1 MTRTAALGRASR
13 IVDNTTSAQFRV
25 KKVKGVPSASID
37 NYFGVNTR
45 KFRPYRIKKG
55 RAIGLHNQFIE
66 VRKHRADTRGELL
79 GLTASKMAKNMGW
92 LTPTKKRKV
101 KRKSKLKRRKK

>member
-1 MTRTAALGRASR
+1 
-13 IVDNTTSAQFRV
+13 VDNTTSAQFRV

-66 VRKHRADTRGELL
+66 VRKHRADTSGELR
-79 GLTASKMAKNMGW
+79 GLTAGKMAKNMGW
-92 LTPTKKRKV
+92 LVPTKTKRKV
-101 KRKSKLKRRKK
+101 KRKTKSKRRKK